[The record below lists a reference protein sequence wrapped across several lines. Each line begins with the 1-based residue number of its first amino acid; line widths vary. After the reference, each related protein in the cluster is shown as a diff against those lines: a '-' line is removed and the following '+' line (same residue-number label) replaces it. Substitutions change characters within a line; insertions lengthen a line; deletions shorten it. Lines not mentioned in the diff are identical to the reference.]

1 MAGPDRLSDLPDDL
15 LQRILH
21 YAPAKEAAS
30 TVALSRRWRSPLW
43 CSSGAVNLETVVEEY
58 VPRGWGYEDKRE
70 EFDEA
75 LFLSRRDAFVSAA
88 EAALDAADVPITRLT
103 LRFNFMGNYGSSI
116 MKFLH
121 YDRDGSRSPDRGGS
135 RSPDPEG
142 SRSSDRDRSQSP
154 DPKGSRSS
162 DDESDDRDWSSDG
175 EGSLSQDRDGSVSP
189 DRDRSQSPNPDVLG
203 KLLSHE
209 TVRRVEELRLVVNDC
224 RCDMYAYDDDDK
236 ISSSSRSEGILSLS
250 LYSLPSVALRVL
262 ELTGC
267 KNFVTLPR
275 AAKLAFP
282 RLRSLRLRHCTVQVD
297 ALQGLV
303 DAAAELT
310 AVHIE
315 FVMIE
320 QLNDEM
326 TLRCP
331 TATVIVLKGC
341 NWKENANPWCVH
353 NKPEEPMVI
362 DAPRLRRFRYKGLLR
377 PFSLSPQP
385 LDLAQG
391 DLHFVLR
398 HGRDGKKVWCH
409 DGEDPRC
416 GELDL
421 EVFWQ
426 FLQSFST
433 AKDLK
438 LRLYALEHIAVLSK
452 AMRLKLL
459 PTFRRLERLELQG
472 LHRPQGITAAVAIA
486 NLLRCCPVLSDLH
499 INLTLACHDLVYRGC
514 ERRFLRRKFRS
525 DRDKSI
531 HLVNC
536 GRNSPNA
543 YYNNTRCGEASE
555 IPALSRRSFDCLQS
569 SMKRVCLQFRSV
581 DANCFGV
588 KLVKFFAENAMVLE
602 EMSIN
607 GGNEKLGE
615 HMTRK
620 VERWICNSS
629 IKRKPGA
636 SSFVVVPIRR

>member
-1 MAGPDRLSDLPDDL
+1 MVGPDRLSDLPDDL
-15 LQRILH
+15 LLRILH

-103 LRFNFMGNYGSSI
+103 LRFNFMGSYGYSVV
-116 MKFLH
+116 KFLH
-121 YDRDGSRSPDRGGS
+121 YDRDESRPPDRGGS

-142 SRSSDRDRSQSP
+142 SRSPDRDGSRSP
-154 DPKGSRSS
+154 DPEGSRSS
-162 DDESDDRDWSSDG
+162 DDESDDRDWSSDE
-175 EGSLSQDRDGSVSP
+175 EGSLSPDQDRSVSP
-189 DRDRSQSPNPDVLG
+189 DRDWSQPPDPDVLG

-209 TVRRVEELRLVVNDC
+209 TVHRVEELRFVANEC

-236 ISSSSRSEGILSLS
+236 ISSSSGSEGILSLS

-267 KNFVTLPR
+267 NNFVTLLR
-275 AAKLAFP
+275 AARLAFP
-282 RLRSLRLRHCTVQVD
+282 WLQSLRLRHCTVQVD
-297 ALQGLV
+297 ALQSLI
-303 DAAAELT
+303 DAAAVLT
-310 AVHIE
+310 AVHFE

-320 QLNDEM
+320 QLNNEM

-331 TATVIVLKGC
+331 TATLIVLKGC
-341 NWKENANPWCVH
+341 NWKENDNPWWVH

-398 HGRDGKKVWCH
+398 RGRDGKEVWCH
-409 DGEDPRC
+409 NGEGPRR

-438 LRLYALEHIAVLSK
+438 LRLNALEHIAVLSK
-452 AMRLKLL
+452 PMRLKLL
-459 PTFRRLERLELQG
+459 PTFRCLERLELHG
-472 LHRPQGITAAVAIA
+472 LHRPQGMTAAVAVA
-486 NLLRCCPVLSDLH
+486 NLLRSCPVLRDLR
-499 INLTLACHDLVYRGC
+499 INLTLACHDQVYRSC
-514 ERRFLRRKFRS
+514 ERRFQRRKFRS

-536 GRNSPNA
+536 SRNSPNT
-543 YYNNTRCGEASE
+543 YYDDTRCGEASE
-555 IPALSRRSFDCLQS
+555 IPALSRCSFNCLQS
-569 SMKRVCLQFRSV
+569 TMKRVGLQFRLDDV
-581 DANCFGV
+581 NCFGV

-602 EMSIN
+602 EMCID